1 MSGQKEIFKAFN
13 KLVYTLEGEI
23 ELLQEFL
30 IDEENLEQKNRLR
43 KGIRD
48 IRSNIKS
55 LNNFSYNSKRAINI
69 SLED

>member
-55 LNNFSYNSKRAINI
+55 LNNFSYDSKRAINI